1 MRERH
6 RQLDVLRGS
15 TGPRKTNGLTD
26 DLVVQFY
33 DSDPT
38 LRRAIEEAGEVF
50 AELEKE
56 YGAELRLPETDL
68 IERPDWHEYGSVEI
82 LGTHEDARFWERQQ
96 EMHRQVHREFGNA
109 KEVVE
114 EKEDRKLRK
123 RREKRARKEKYKREK
138 PVRERKAK
146 ARDYRTF
153 RHRHDKYDD
162 DSASD
167 EAGSDS
173 DSESDSDVSSSD
185 ASSSEESE
193 AESVTSEGRRIQRNR
208 RKQKEKK
215 KREKKERKKNAKRRL
230 GSTKNKRD
238 ERRRDRREHW
248 VEVDSKRFRRHARP
262 FVVRAR
268 DCEEERVM
276 ESYGASCVC
285 SRRWGEEWAP
295 RPADRGLKDF
305 ERSMARCM
313 AERGF

>member
-1 MRERH
+1 M
-6 RQLDVLRGS
+6 
-15 TGPRKTNGLTD
+15 
-26 DLVVQFY
+26 
-33 DSDPT
+33 
-38 LRRAIEEAGEVF
+38 
-50 AELEKE
+50 
-56 YGAELRLPETDL
+56 
-68 IERPDWHEYGSVEI
+68 
-82 LGTHEDARFWERQQ
+82 
-96 EMHRQVHREFGNA
+96 
-109 KEVVE
+109 
-114 EKEDRKLRK
+114 
-123 RREKRARKEKYKREK
+123 
-138 PVRERKAK
+138 
-146 ARDYRTF
+146 
-153 RHRHDKYDD
+153 
-162 DSASD
+162 
-167 EAGSDS
+167 
-173 DSESDSDVSSSD
+173 
-185 ASSSEESE
+185 
-193 AESVTSEGRRIQRNR
+193 TSEGRAVQRRR

-248 VEVDSKRFRRHARP
+248 VEVDAKRFRRHARP